1 MAGAPGFHPFLP
13 LPYDP
18 PMPASPASA
27 RFDGK
32 AFVRTLTG
40 APGVYRMFDRADEL
54 LYVGKAGNLKKR
66 VGSYF
71 LKPKMDP
78 RIAAMVGQIAR
89 METTVTR
96 TEAEALLLEAQL
108 IKSLKPR
115 YNIVLRDDKS
125 YPYIHLTG
133 APAAPARATR
143 KSAVGDES
151 APADP
156 GGRRM
161 RHRETAQDS
170 PVSPAQAFP
179 RLAFHRGARVAG
191 GRYFGPFPSA
201 GAVRESLDLIQ
212 KLFKIRNCEDSYFR
226 NRSRPCLQYQI
237 NRCTAPCVGLVS
249 AQEYADNVRH
259 AEMFLDGRG
268 GAVMD
273 ELVATM
279 ERASAHLAF
288 ERAAQIRDQI
298 AAVKR
303 VQANHYVQGASADMD
318 VIACAI
324 RGGVACVSVL
334 FFRNG
339 ISLGSRDFF
348 PRLPVAA
355 DEAAIVASFIAQYY
369 LERPVPAELVISHAP
384 EDAVPLAEALAGR
397 SGHGVAIKVAVRAD
411 RARFRDLAM
420 RNAEAALASRLA
432 SRQTL
437 LARFEAVRDLLGLDE
452 TPQRIECFDISHT
465 LGEATVASCVVFG
478 PEGPEKSQYRR
489 FNIAGI
495 TGGDDYAAMRQ
506 ALERRYRRVQAG
518 EGRLPDLL
526 LIDGGKGQVQQAID
540 VLNEIGIEG
549 VPIVGVAKGEARR
562 AGDETLILGRSG
574 RTLWP
579 GPESPA
585 SHLIQAVRDEAHR
598 FAITGHRGRRE
609 KVRETSTLEEIAGVG
624 ARRRA
629 ALLRHFGGLGGLSR
643 AGVEELMQVKGI
655 SRELAG
661 RIYATFHG

>member
-1 MAGAPGFHPFLP
+1 MNTTPEP
-13 LPYDP
+13 
-18 PMPASPASA
+18 
-27 RFDGK
+27 FDGK
-32 AFVRTLTG
+32 TFVRTLTG
-40 APGVYRMFDRADEL
+40 APGVYRMFDAGGEL

-71 LKPKMDP
+71 LKPALQP
-78 RIAAMVGQIAR
+78 RIASMVGQIAR

-96 TEAEALLLEAQL
+96 TEGEALLLEAQL
-108 IKSLKPR
+108 IKTLKPR

-125 YPYIHLTG
+125 YPYIHLT
-133 APAAPARATR
+133 A
-143 KSAVGDES
+143 GD
-151 APADP
+151 
-156 GGRRM
+156 
-161 RHRETAQDS
+161 
-170 PVSPAQAFP
+170 FP
-179 RLAFHRGARVAG
+179 RLAFHRGARHAG

-201 GAVRESLDLIQ
+201 GAVRASLDLIQ

-249 AQEYADNVRH
+249 VADYADNVRY
-259 AEMFLDGRG
+259 AEMFLDGRAG
-268 GAVMD
+268 VVMD

-279 ERASAHLAF
+279 ERASTELRF

-318 VIACAI
+318 VIACTI
-324 RGGVACVSVL
+324 RAGIACVSVL

-339 ISLGSRDFF
+339 VSLGSRDFF
-348 PRLPVAA
+348 PRLPTEA
-355 DEAAIVASFIAQYY
+355 DEATILASFVAQYY
-369 LERPVPAELVISHAP
+369 LERPLPSELILSRAI
-384 EDAVPLAEALAGR
+384 EDATLLAEAFSERAA
-397 SGHGVAIKVAVRAD
+397 HAVEIKSNVRAE
-411 RARFRDLAM
+411 RARFRDLAI

-437 LARFEAVRDLLGLDE
+437 LARFEALRDLLGLDE

-465 LGEATVASCVVFG
+465 MGEATVASCVVFG

-489 FNIAGI
+489 FNIVGI

-506 ALERRYRRVQAG
+506 ALQRRFRRAAATADSTTDEAAG
-518 EGRLPDLL
+518 EGVANASSEKVRRIDESLAKLPDLL
-526 LIDGGKGQVQQAID
+526 LIDGGKGQLQQAID
-540 VLNEIGIEG
+540 VLNELGLEG
-549 VPIVGVAKGEARR
+549 VPVVGVAKGEARR

-579 GPESPA
+579 GPESLA
-585 SHLIQAVRDEAHR
+585 SHLIQSVRDEAHR

-609 KVRETSTLEEIAGVG
+609 KAREASTLEEIAGVG
-624 ARRRA
+624 ARRRS
-629 ALLRHFGGLGGLSR
+629 ALLRHFGGLGGLSK
-643 AGVEELMQVKGI
+643 AGIEELMQVKGI
-655 SRELAG
+655 SRDLAE
-661 RIYATFHG
+661 RIYANFHG